1 MACRIIFA
9 SSNKKKLAEI
19 RAMLPDKYELMS
31 LEDMHYKDEIEETGD
46 TLEQNAAIKAEAIYQ
61 AFGTMCFADDSG
73 LEVEA
78 LNGQPGVKSARYS
91 GVPVDEERNIELLL
105 QNLEGQKNRK
115 ARFRTLICLKMESGT
130 FYFEGSIE
138 GTITEKPSG
147 ANGFGYDPVFQPQ
160 GYSSTFA
167 ELMPEEKN
175 KISHRKIAL
184 RKMVDFL
191 QYI

>member
-1 MACRIIFA
+1 
-9 SSNKKKLAEI
+9 
-19 RAMLPDKYELMS
+19 MLPGKYELLS
-31 LEDMHYKDEIEETGD
+31 LEDMHYTDEIEETGD
-46 TLEQNAAIKAEAIYQ
+46 TLEENAAIKAGTIYD
-61 AFGTMCFADDSG
+61 AFGNMCFADDSG
-73 LEVEA
+73 LEVES

-91 GVPVDEERNIELLL
+91 GIPVNEERNIELLL
-105 QNLEGQKNRK
+105 ENLQGQKNRK
-115 ARFRTLICLKMESGT
+115 ARFRTVICLKMDTGT
-130 FYFEGSIE
+130 FFFEGSIQGVIIE
-138 GTITEKPSG
+138 APRGS
-147 ANGFGYDPVFQPQ
+147 NGFGYDPVFQPE